1 MAAALK
7 LYINGQP
14 FDLDNKDKITF
25 YNVFDKYEKC
35 DDFIKKHQRQGMGFL
50 YIYINNFKVILPS
63 HSNNEDLKILNQ
75 IADKFSKPKSNTVR
89 EKIDVNYDVM
99 YDNEYK
105 YLDSNVLL
113 IDYNLSNTVLNK
125 ILDHLPIQLYKDCVY
140 YKNKRL
146 NGEYSIMCI
155 CTIEQSEVA
164 IISSNNPRLLYKFL
178 YKNFIYPVI
187 TMVFTIF

>member
-1 MAAALK
+1 MCQ
-7 LYINGQP
+7 Y
-14 FDLDNKDKITF
+14 
-25 YNVFDKYEKC
+25 V
-35 DDFIKKHQRQGMGFL
+35 
-50 YIYINNFKVILPS
+50 
-63 HSNNEDLKILNQ
+63 
-75 IADKFSKPKSNTVR
+75 
-89 EKIDVNYDVM
+89 
-99 YDNEYK
+99 EYK

-164 IISSNNPRLLYKFL
+164 IISSNNPRHFDTNFFIR
-178 YKNFIYPVI
+178 NFILPQLLQW
-187 TMVFTIF
+187 FSRFFK

>member
-1 MAAALK
+1 MEL
-7 LYINGQP
+7 
-14 FDLDNKDKITF
+14 
-25 YNVFDKYEKC
+25 
-35 DDFIKKHQRQGMGFL
+35 
-50 YIYINNFKVILPS
+50 
-63 HSNNEDLKILNQ
+63 NNEDLKILNQ

-140 YKNKRL
+140 YKNKR
-146 NGEYSIMCI
+146 
-155 CTIEQSEVA
+155 
-164 IISSNNPRLLYKFL
+164 
-178 YKNFIYPVI
+178 
-187 TMVFTIF
+187 

>member
-1 MAAALK
+1 
-7 LYINGQP
+7 
-14 FDLDNKDKITF
+14 
-25 YNVFDKYEKC
+25 
-35 DDFIKKHQRQGMGFL
+35 
-50 YIYINNFKVILPS
+50 
-63 HSNNEDLKILNQ
+63 
-75 IADKFSKPKSNTVR
+75 
-89 EKIDVNYDVM
+89 M

-164 IISSNNPRLLYKFL
+164 IISSNNPRHFDTNFFIR
-178 YKNFIYPVI
+178 NFIIPSYYNGFHDFLNNDAI
-187 TMVFTIF
+187 IYNDGHYYTIYKWGDDLVKKI